1 MKEFQVNRIELNG
14 LLKLAKESFDE
25 AKNDLNDGFIRG
37 AISSSYYCFLHLMR
51 ALLLQRGII
60 TKSHQGVKI
69 KFNQEFILNGSIDKK
84 FGKIISDLFEDRL
97 DADYAPLQ
105 KFSKEQAKEA
115 IEFAKEFYEKVK
127 KIISSNL

>member
-51 ALLLQRGII
+51 II